1 MEFFLLYLF
10 VMIENIGSM
19 FWLGWPL
26 MWVSLGVM
34 VVTAFFCM
42 LQTESYG
49 EDRTFSEILEEPVQA
64 KIIKL
69 AKRLAIIG
77 GCLIIVHKL
86 MPDQKQ
92 LAIIVGS
99 GMAYNVI
106 TSGPVKEIGNKA
118 FQLLERKVN
127 EALKDEQAP
136 PKVEAPKPEP
146 KPEPT
151 QEKAPVAGQAT

>member
-26 MWVSLGVM
+26 MWLSLATM

-49 EDRTFSEILEEPVQA
+49 EERSFSEIIGEQVPA
-64 KIIKL
+64 KIVKI

-77 GCLIIVHKL
+77 VCLVVVYKL

-127 EALKDEQAP
+127 EALKDEQP
-136 PKVEAPKPEP
+136 TPKVEAPKPEP

-151 QEKAPVAGQAT
+151 PEKAPVAGQAT